1 MSVFISK
8 HLVQSEGGC
17 VASSQTTASQV
28 GVQIL
33 KYGGNAADAAVGVA
47 AALNVTEPCSTGK
60 NYTFIY
66 SFS

>member
-1 MSVFISK
+1 
-8 HLVQSEGGC
+8 